1 MLIELCFVCF
11 WDNPKNKQGRVLSGI
26 PCVKVRAIKP
36 GETPQKSLILPPVH
50 TFIKVLVTPL
60 NLMFSY
66 FYRISGGVKIAN
78 FLTFD
83 ENYKKFTKNYKNYKK
98 IIKNYKKL

>member
-1 MLIELCFVCF
+1 M
-11 WDNPKNKQGRVLSGI
+11 GRKKSLVFLALLHNYGSTIIRQQRKKYPVLLWT
-26 PCVKVRAIKP
+26 KARAIKS

-66 FYRISGGVKIAN
+66 FCRISGG
-78 FLTFD
+78 
-83 ENYKKFTKNYKNYKK
+83 
-98 IIKNYKKL
+98 